1 MKGSFLKVAST
12 KSGIK
17 GRPSTSFS
25 FSFFMPREFSLERIR
40 NIGLMAHI
48 DAGKTT
54 TTERIL
60 FYTGKTHRMG
70 EVDDGAA
77 VMDWMDQERERGITI
92 TSAATTCFWND
103 YRINIIDTPG
113 HVDFTAEVERS
124 LRILDGAIVV
134 FCGVGGVEP
143 QSETVWRQADSYH
156 VPRLAFVNKMDR
168 VGADFDNT
176 VKMMKERLGTNPL
189 PIQLPVGSGE
199 TFAGVIDL
207 INMTFRVYHEESLG
221 ATYDDHPIPKPFREA
236 AKKKREELL
245 ETLSHYDD
253 LLLEK
258 IVHEKPIEEIEIK
271 NALRKATLEV
281 KVVPVLC
288 GAAFK
293 NKGVQKLLDAVIDFL
308 PSPLDLPGVKGIN
321 PNTGKE
327 ETREVS
333 DTQPLTALAFKVVSD
348 PYVGRLTYIRVYSGS
363 LKTGQAVWN
372 SRIQRK
378 ERIQRLLLMH
388 ANKREDITEVYAGD
402 IVACIG
408 LKQTFTGDT
417 LCDTQKPIVLEMMRF
432 PVPVIFIAIEPKTK
446 ADQDKLWESLTK
458 LSEEDPTFKVSL
470 NEETGQTII
479 SGMGELHL
487 EVLVERMLR
496 EFGVQAN
503 VGKPQVAYKETIS
516 VPAESEG
523 KFIRQS
529 GGRGQYG
536 HVKIRVEPLSSKGGF
551 VFENKVEG
559 RVIPKEFIPAIREGI
574 KEAMVNG
581 VLAGYT
587 LIDIKVTLLDGSFH
601 EVDSTDLAFK
611 IAGSMAL
618 QDAAKKGIPKL
629 LEPIMKVE
637 VIVPGEYTGDVIG
650 DITSR
655 RGKILSMLPRTD
667 AHVIDALVP
676 LSEIFGYAT
685 DLRSLSQGRAI
696 HTMEFSHYEEI
707 PEVISDKIIAKLK
720 GF

>member
-1 MKGSFLKVAST
+1 LKVLST
-12 KSGIK
+12 ESGRK
-17 GRPSTSFS
+17 ERVSTSFRL
-25 FSFFMPREFSLERIR
+25 SFFMPREFPLERIR

-124 LRILDGAIVV
+124 LRILDGAIIV

-143 QSETVWRQADSYH
+143 QSETVWRQADRYK

-168 VGADFDNT
+168 VGADFENVVT
-176 VKMMKERLGTNPL
+176 MMRERLRAAPL
-189 PIQLPVGSGE
+189 PIQFPVGSGE
-199 TFAGVIDL
+199 TFAGVVDL

-221 ATYDDHPIPKPFREA
+221 ATFDDHPIPKTFREA
-236 AKKKREELL
+236 AKKKREELS
-245 ETLSHYDD
+245 EALSHYDD
-253 LLLEK
+253 VLLEK
-258 IVHEKPIEEIEIK
+258 IIHEKPIEETEIK
-271 NALRKATLEV
+271 AALRKATLEA

-327 ETREVS
+327 ETRDVS
-333 DTQPLTALAFKVVSD
+333 DTQPLASLAFKVVSD
-348 PYVGRLTYIRVYSGS
+348 PYVGRVTYIRVYSGS

-388 ANKREDITEVYAGD
+388 ANKREDITEVYTGD
-402 IVACIG
+402 IAVCVG

-417 LCDTQKPIVLEMMRF
+417 LSDPKKPIVLEMMNF
-432 PVPVIFIAIEPKTK
+432 PEPVIFIAIEPKTK

-503 VGKPQVAYKETIS
+503 VGKPHVAYKETIS
-516 VPAESEG
+516 VAVESEG

-536 HVKIRVEPLSSKGGF
+536 QVKIRVEPFPSKGGF
-551 VFENKVEG
+551 IFENKIKAG
-559 RVIPKEFIPAIREGI
+559 TIPKEFIPPIREGI
-574 KEAMVNG
+574 KEAMENG
-581 VLAGYT
+581 VLAGYP
-587 LIDIKVTLLDGSFH
+587 LIDLKVTLLDGSFH
-601 EVDSTDLAFK
+601 EVDSSDLAFK

-618 QDAAKKGIPKL
+618 QDGARKGIPKL

-650 DITSR
+650 DLTSR
-655 RGKILSMLPRTD
+655 RGKILSMHPRIDTQ
-667 AHVIDALVP
+667 VIDALVP
-676 LSEIFGYAT
+676 LSDMFGYAT
-685 DLRSLSQGRAI
+685 DLRSLSQGRAMYA
-696 HTMEFSHYEEI
+696 MEFYNYEQI
-707 PEVISDKIIAKLK
+707 PEAISDKIISKLK
-720 GF
+720 GY